1 MPQDASM
8 LNEIRASIAK
18 ARSWQLHGPWL
29 IFAALIV
36 ALAFYMA
43 YQFVE
48 PAPPRELTISS
59 GSPDGAYHQTAVAYQ
74 RALAQEGVTLTI
86 VNSAGSIENLER
98 LQDDTGEVDVAFV
111 QGGIGRADADSE
123 LIGLA
128 SLYFEPIWLFTPAD
142 APIDYLHELA
152 GKRIDLGA
160 DGSGT
165 YAVATQLLSINR
177 VEASSYNRVDGGRDA
192 AEAMNDGELDAVFRV
207 GSPRSPAIL
216 ALLENPAVRAMPFAR
231 APAYARHLPFLE
243 PLVLYA
249 GSLSLAENR
258 PAQDIQ
264 LLAPAATLVARSDIH
279 PALVQ
284 LLMQTVTAQHGAG
297 SLLAEP
303 ETFPSARWLDDPIHS
318 DAARYLKNGPPFL
331 QRYLPFWM
339 ANLLDR
345 MKIMLVPLIALML
358 PMSRLLPPTYR
369 WRMRR
374 RIYQWYDEVQMI
386 DSASHDASER
396 WRPDDCLRA
405 IDEIENEIRRV
416 DVPLSF
422 YHELYTLRQ
431 HIDLLRQQLRERA

>member
-1 MPQDASM
+1 
-8 LNEIRASIAK
+8 
-18 ARSWQLHGPWL
+18 
-29 IFAALIV
+29 
-36 ALAFYMA
+36 
-43 YQFVE
+43 
-48 PAPPRELTISS
+48 
-59 GSPDGAYHQTAVAYQ
+59 
-74 RALAQEGVTLTI
+74 
-86 VNSAGSIENLER
+86 
-98 LQDDTGEVDVAFV
+98 
-111 QGGIGRADADSE
+111 
-123 LIGLA
+123 
-128 SLYFEPIWLFTPAD
+128 
-142 APIDYLHELA
+142 
-152 GKRIDLGA
+152 
-160 DGSGT
+160 
-165 YAVATQLLSINR
+165 
-177 VEASSYNRVDGGRDA
+177 
-192 AEAMNDGELDAVFRV
+192 
-207 GSPRSPAIL
+207 
-216 ALLENPAVRAMPFAR
+216 
-231 APAYARHLPFLE
+231 
-243 PLVLYA
+243 LVLYA

-405 IDEIENEIRRV
+405 IDEIENGRCPARMLTCTEG
-416 DVPLSF
+416 
-422 YHELYTLRQ
+422 
-431 HIDLLRQQLRERA
+431 